1 MPADDETAAAP
12 GSPGATSYWHPAAD
26 RPGSRGPG
34 AGPASG
40 AGPNPAQA
48 VAGAE
53 GVPNPSAVNVLRA
66 VRRFR
71 AADVAMR
78 IRARANMELNDTDM
92 VALRHLIAAEE
103 RSEPIGPKDLSVLLG
118 ITSAAT
124 AKLLTRLEASGRLHR
139 EPHPTDRRAQILY
152 ATRRAHDEI
161 QRVLGAAHQRMLA
174 AAEKLTTAEQLA
186 VVRFLDELSGAM
198 DEPHEATDP
207 PAGTAADGDAVNRAV
222 PLTT

>member
-1 MPADDETAAAP
+1 MPADDDTAAAP
-12 GSPGATSYWHPAAD
+12 RPPGAASYWHPAAD
-26 RPGSRGPG
+26 RRHSRGPG
-34 AGPASG
+34 AGPA
-40 AGPNPAQA
+40 AGVDPNSAQSE
-48 VAGAE
+48 AGAE

-139 EPHPTDRRAQILY
+139 EPHPTDRRAQVLS

-161 QRVLGAAHQRMLA
+161 ERVLGAAHQRMLA
-174 AAEKLTTAEQLA
+174 AAEKLTAAEQLA

-198 DEPHEATDP
+198 DEPHEAADTA
-207 PAGTAADGDAVNRAV
+207 AGTTWQAEAR
-222 PLTT
+222 